1 MLLKPNAERCFQLP
15 CCMLNP
21 DWCWELSCSAK
32 IRRWRCL
39 QQFPSPAGKFLG
51 RNWPRRIHSEFP
63 TWNEIG
69 LPNAFCTTKKQNRY
83 KSRYL
88 DACGNFGNL
97 CHDLIGVSRPQMKR
111 GSFVNDVA
119 VPRQGTNRIPNVP
132 NDRIFIWDAVPI
144 RKKWSNEN
152 KKRKEPNKT
161 RLIMWDGP
169 REILC
174 TL

>member
-1 MLLKPNAERCFQLP
+1 MLYVKPGLMLRTVMFCKYSTMVMSAAISVACREISGPELTAENSFRISYMEWNRFT
-15 CCMLNP
+15 
-21 DWCWELSCSAK
+21 K
-32 IRRWRCL
+32 CL
-39 QQFPSPAGKFLG
+39 L
-51 RNWPRRIHSEFP
+51 HH
-63 TWNEIG
+63 
-69 LPNAFCTTKKQNRY
+69 KKQNRY

-161 RLIMWDGP
+161 RLIVWDGP